1 MASRSVA
8 GMTYIQCEFGW
19 GSRRVS
25 ENRNY
30 SMTVVSQPKVFFS
43 DRKYFLNPGLRGL
56 KFKKRQSNADAR
68 SSGVRVSD
76 LVHQMM
82 HETVNASLLSIVRGP
97 RIISVRLAQATV
109 PFLRR
114 NTFHR
119 LRLYCTVLLLA
130 PFTHARKDSILSSF
144 VIHYST

>member
-1 MASRSVA
+1 M
-8 GMTYIQCEFGW
+8 
-19 GSRRVS
+19 
-25 ENRNY
+25 
-30 SMTVVSQPKVFFS
+30 VVSQPKVLFS
-43 DRKYFLNPGLRGL
+43 DRKYFLNPGLRSL
-56 KFKKRQSNADAR
+56 KFQKRQSNADVR